1 MATVTLLIMNRL
13 GRPPLPVE
21 MEGATTGEYA
31 AMRAAES
38 LGFDPEE
45 GCWSLARFRGGRA
58 EPIDPDEPVAGLHG
72 TSLYLAK
79 SSR

>member
-13 GRPPLPVE
+13 GKPPLPVG

-45 GCWSLARFRGGRA
+45 GRWALTRFQGGRA
-58 EPIDPDEPVAGLHG
+58 EPIDPNEVVAGLDG
-72 TSLYLAK
+72 TELYLAK
-79 SSR
+79 ASR